1 MPYKRFSPTADTI
14 LVTHFEA
21 DFGKPD
27 FFNSHGLLSTT
38 INGEAQMRS
47 KILRMSVCLALVL
60 LAIAPTTFA
69 QRWTSPTIPP
79 EARDRWCRDV
89 VPPIGSPPPPT
100 GIVAPIGSP
109 PPPTGLSKVGSN
121 ELPFCYLP
129 KDVTPPELLQ
139 HPEPVYTGLVPENY
153 NPAVFLVV
161 FVGTEG
167 QPLSIVIG
175 RGAGYGLDGAAIDE
189 IKKWRWRPAMK
200 NGEPVAVKISTQ
212 VKFRLSKSLDK
223 P

>member
-1 MPYKRFSPTADTI
+1 
-14 LVTHFEA
+14 
-21 DFGKPD
+21 
-27 FFNSHGLLSTT
+27 
-38 INGEAQMRS
+38 
-47 KILRMSVCLALVL
+47 
-60 LAIAPTTFA
+60 
-69 QRWTSPTIPP
+69 
-79 EARDRWCRDV
+79 
-89 VPPIGSPPPPT
+89 
-100 GIVAPIGSP
+100 
-109 PPPTGLSKVGSN
+109 
-121 ELPFCYLP
+121 LP